1 MINPDIL
8 KMTRNDIFGYI
19 SVTEE
24 PGDVDWYF
32 NRFFDQEKHR
42 RDMIRKNAVSYYEE
56 FSCLLYI
63 VGMPSNKF

>member
-24 PGDVDWYF
+24 PGDVEWYF

-42 RDMIRKNAVSYYEE
+42 RDMIKKNAVNFM
-56 FSCLLYI
+56 FSKYVLLL
-63 VGMPSNKF
+63 